1 MDWKNL
7 IKHGLTNY
15 GLIKHGLMKRGLI
28 KHGLVK
34 FYKTWINETMDW

>member
-7 IKHGLTNY
+7 IKHGLTKY
-15 GLIKHGLMKRGLI
+15 GLIKHGFMKRGLI

-34 FYKTWINETMDW
+34 LYKTWINETMDW

>member
-7 IKHGLTNY
+7 IKHGLTKY
-15 GLIKHGLMKRGLI
+15 GLI

>member
-7 IKHGLTNY
+7 IKHGLTKY
-15 GLIKHGLMKRGLI
+15 GLIKHGFMKRGLI

-34 FYKTWINETMDW
+34 LYKTWINETTDW

>member
-1 MDWKNL
+1 MDWKKL
-7 IKHGLTNY
+7 IKHGLTKY
-15 GLIKHGLMKRGLI
+15 GLI

>member
-7 IKHGLTNY
+7 IKHGLTKY
-15 GLIKHGLMKRGLI
+15 GLIKHGLMKRGSI

-34 FYKTWINETMDW
+34 LYKTWINESMDW

>member
-7 IKHGLTNY
+7 IKHGLMKY

-34 FYKTWINETMDW
+34 LYKTCINETMDW